1 MLEIKKKDD
10 KIRQE
15 ILKIFFVISEASY
28 SYAEFLIK
36 PSLRNRK
43 DLVNVININLS
54 GWNLNGNSIKLQN
67 INR

>member
-10 KIRQE
+10 KIRQG
-15 ILKIFFVISEASY
+15 ILKIVFVISKVFY
-28 SYAEFLIK
+28 SYAEFLII

-43 DLVNVININLS
+43 DLVNVIKINLS
-54 GWNLNGNSIKLQN
+54 GWNLNENSIKLQN